1 MAELVRY
8 SDARNTLVHWPELV
22 DERLNMLLALTEQEG
37 EQASRA
43 QLLAALVCQAPA
55 DGQGLGVMIRTY
67 RRLTVGQLEQELA
80 DVRLPR
86 RLGPGRPRG
95 TSASKRL

>member
-22 DERLNMLLALTEQEG
+22 DERLNMLLALAEQEG

-55 DGQGLGVMIRTY
+55 DGQGLGVMIRIY
-67 RRLTVGQLEQELA
+67 RRLAVAQLEQELA
-80 DVRLPR
+80 NARPLR
-86 RLGPGRPRG
+86 RPSPGRPRG
-95 TSASKRL
+95 SAPSKRL